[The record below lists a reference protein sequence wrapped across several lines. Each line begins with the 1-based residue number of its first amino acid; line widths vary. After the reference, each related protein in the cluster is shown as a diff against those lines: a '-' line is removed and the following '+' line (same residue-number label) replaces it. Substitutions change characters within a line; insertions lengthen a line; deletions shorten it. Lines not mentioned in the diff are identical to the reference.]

1 MRDDTYLKYG
11 DRIAQLREKR
21 GLTQEELSNKIG
33 ISRAALSHYET
44 SRREP
49 DYETINKFA
58 NFFNVTVDYLLGRTD
73 QPEMVLDRDVREF
86 VEHLDLTDESILKK
100 FSLTVDGRRLTPA
113 EAKRFIAFV
122 RAERSLE

>member
-1 MRDDTYLKYG
+1 MITLKYG
-11 DRIAQLREKR
+11 DRIALLREKR

-44 SRREP
+44 NRREP
-49 DYETINKFA
+49 DYETINKIA
-58 NFFNVTVDYLLGRTD
+58 NYFNVTVDYLLGRTD
-73 QPEMVLDRDVREF
+73 QPQTVLDHDVREF

-100 FSLTVDGRRLTPA
+100 FSLTVDGRILTPE

>member
-1 MRDDTYLKYG
+1 MITLKYG
-11 DRIAQLREKR
+11 DRIALLREKR

-44 SRREP
+44 NRREP
-49 DYETINKFA
+49 DYETINKIA

-73 QPEMVLDRDVREF
+73 QPQTVLDNDVREF

-100 FSLTVDGRRLTPA
+100 FSLTVDGRILTPE

>member
-1 MRDDTYLKYG
+1 MITLKYG
-11 DRIAQLREKR
+11 DRIALLREKR

-44 SRREP
+44 NRREP
-49 DYETINKFA
+49 DYETINKIA

-73 QPEMVLDRDVREF
+73 QPQTVLDHDVREF

-100 FSLTVDGRRLTPA
+100 FSLTVDGRVLTPE

>member
-1 MRDDTYLKYG
+1 MKYG
-11 DRIAQLREKR
+11 DRIALLREKR
-21 GLTQEELSNKIG
+21 GLTQEELSTKIG

-44 SRREP
+44 NRREP
-49 DYETINKFA
+49 DYETINKIA

-73 QPEMVLDRDVREF
+73 QPQTVLDNDVREF

-100 FSLTVDGRRLTPA
+100 FSLTVDGRILTPE

>member
-1 MRDDTYLKYG
+1 MITLKYG
-11 DRIAQLREKR
+11 DRIALLREKR

-44 SRREP
+44 NRREP
-49 DYETINKFA
+49 DYETINKIA
-58 NFFNVTVDYLLGRTD
+58 NFFNVTIDYLLGRTD
-73 QPEMVLDRDVREF
+73 QPQTVLDHDVREF

-100 FSLTVDGRRLTPA
+100 FSLTVDGRILTPE

>member
-1 MRDDTYLKYG
+1 MTKYG
-11 DRIAQLREKR
+11 DRIALLREKSK
-21 GLTQEELSNKIG
+21 LTQEELANKLG

-49 DYETINKFA
+49 DYDTTSKIA
-58 NFFNVTVDYLLGRTD
+58 SFFRVSVDYLLGRTNH
-73 QPEMVLDRDVREF
+73 PEIVLDDEIREF
-86 VEHLDLTDESILKK
+86 VDDLELSDGKILEK
-100 FSLTVDGRRLTPA
+100 FSLTVDGKKLSPD

>member
-1 MRDDTYLKYG
+1 MITLKYG
-11 DRIAQLREKR
+11 DRIALLREKR

-44 SRREP
+44 NRREP
-49 DYETINKFA
+49 DYETINKIA

-73 QPEMVLDRDVREF
+73 QPQTVLDHDVREF

-100 FSLTVDGRRLTPA
+100 FSLTVDGRILTPE

>member
-1 MRDDTYLKYG
+1 MKYG

-21 GLTQEELSNKIG
+21 GLTQEELSTKIG

-44 SRREP
+44 NRREP
-49 DYETINKFA
+49 DYETINKIA
-58 NFFNVTVDYLLGRTD
+58 TFFHVTIDYLLGRTD
-73 QPEMVLDRDVREF
+73 QPEMVLDHDVREF

-100 FSLTVDGRRLTPA
+100 FSLTVDGRRLTPE
-113 EAKRFIAFV
+113 EARRFIAFV

>member
-1 MRDDTYLKYG
+1 MITLKYG
-11 DRIAQLREKR
+11 DRIALLREKR
-21 GLTQEELSNKIG
+21 GLTQEELSTKIG

-44 SRREP
+44 NRREP
-49 DYETINKFA
+49 DYETINKIA

-73 QPEMVLDRDVREF
+73 QPQTVLDNDVREF

-100 FSLTVDGRRLTPA
+100 FSLTVDGRILTPE

>member
-1 MRDDTYLKYG
+1 MIKLKYG
-11 DRIAQLREKR
+11 DRIALLREKR

-33 ISRAALSHYET
+33 ISRASLSHYET

-49 DYETINKFA
+49 DYETINKIA
-58 NFFNVTVDYLLGRTD
+58 TFFNVSIDYLLGRTNL
-73 QPEMVLDRDVREF
+73 QHTILDNDVRDF
-86 VEHLDLTDESILKK
+86 VENLDLTDENILQK
-100 FSLTVDGRRLTPA
+100 FSLTVDGRKLSPD

>member
-1 MRDDTYLKYG
+1 MITLKYG
-11 DRIAQLREKR
+11 DRIALLREKR
-21 GLTQEELSNKIG
+21 GLTQEELSTKIG

-44 SRREP
+44 NRREP
-49 DYETINKFA
+49 DYETINKIA

-73 QPEMVLDRDVREF
+73 QPQTVLDHDVREF

-100 FSLTVDGRRLTPA
+100 FSLTVDGRVLTPE

>member
-1 MRDDTYLKYG
+1 MKYG
-11 DRIAQLREKR
+11 DRIALLREKR

-44 SRREP
+44 NRREP
-49 DYETINKFA
+49 DYETINKIA

-73 QPEMVLDRDVREF
+73 QPQTVLDHDVREF

-100 FSLTVDGRRLTPA
+100 FSLTVDGRVLTPE

>member
-1 MRDDTYLKYG
+1 MKYG
-11 DRIAQLREKR
+11 DRIALLREKR

-44 SRREP
+44 NRREP
-49 DYETINKFA
+49 DYETINKIA

-73 QPEMVLDRDVREF
+73 QPQTVLDHDVREF

-100 FSLTVDGRRLTPA
+100 FSLTVDGRILTPE